1 MDRGAPL
8 PGQRRV
14 LKRMYNPRLNK
25 SQEIEVNPKS
35 LSDDGPFVKSFTGF
49 SNKNPKGL
57 KCGHCGRRGHLISSC
72 PGNERRVSL
81 TQNRVTLTPRGSH
94 NPDSDVAADGIS
106 PHDSVSQ
113 LGLTTESLRL
123 HNKRLRRHGWD
134 VVAPKSPPKS
144 TAVAKGGSMGPPPP
158 PCVGSP
164 GSAGSGAAT
173 TIDFSTRDS
182 EDSREGE
189 TRFIAKA
196 NSRGTIG
203 SKDPS
208 EGPSKGDP
216 DSPKDTVKGDPDSP
230 SIAKGDFGTPQVR
243 SVDSTPKREPERPPR
258 NLRVGPGG
266 RIGS

>member
-1 MDRGAPL
+1 MRG
-8 PGQRRV
+8 
-14 LKRMYNPRLNK
+14 
-25 SQEIEVNPKS
+25 
-35 LSDDGPFVKSFTGF
+35 
-49 SNKNPKGL
+49 
-57 KCGHCGRRGHLISSC
+57 
-72 PGNERRVSL
+72 
-81 TQNRVTLTPRGSH
+81 
-94 NPDSDVAADGIS
+94 
-106 PHDSVSQ
+106 
-113 LGLTTESLRL
+113 ESRQ
-123 HNKRLRRHGWD
+123 
-134 VVAPKSPPKS
+134 VF
-144 TAVAKGGSMGPPPP
+144 
-158 PCVGSP
+158 
-164 GSAGSGAAT
+164 AGSGAAT

>member
-57 KCGHCGRRGHLISSC
+57 KCGHCGQRGHLISSC
-72 PGNERRVSL
+72 PGIERRVSL

-144 TAVAKGGSMGPPPP
+144 TAVAKGVSMGPPPSTSP
-158 PCVGSP
+158 PETPRTPEKARP
-164 GSAGSGAAT
+164 GSSPKPTAEAPLAPKT
-173 TIDFSTRDS
+173 PPKVP
-182 EDSREGE
+182 
-189 TRFIAKA
+189 AKA
-196 NSRGTIG
+196 TQTVPRT
-203 SKDPS
+203 
-208 EGPSKGDP
+208 PSKATQTAP
-216 DSPKDTVKGDPDSP
+216 VSPKATSAPR
-230 SIAKGDFGTPQVR
+230 R
-243 SVDSTPKREPERPPR
+243 SD
-258 NLRVGPGG
+258 LC
-266 RIGS
+266 